1 MYCTVLYC
9 TVLYC
14 TVPGLHELDVL
25 QPQVEADILPP
36 LVVEAEHLDEEGKL
50 VRVEGVVLVPLADH
64 ALVDL
69 HLMMIMI
76 MMIINYDDD
85 HHQALVDLHLG
96 LLMAAVWELELVVL
110 CDGAVLAV
118 GHRPVQVLDRHNGK
132 YLK

>member
-25 QPQVEADILPP
+25 QSQVEADILPP

-85 HHQALVDLHLG
+85 HQALVDLHLG
-96 LLMAAVWELELVVL
+96 LLVAAVWELELVVL